1 MRFSNDD
8 ACRLIWRGSASN
20 LNPLQQIPQHLSPT
34 PPKTLERPSCVDEAR
49 WRAHRRCRCCAG
61 CSPRRGGYLFDGIR
75 ILRGEDGT
83 VISDDGKPILQ
94 YVWGKYWV
102 NNHARILKASSIYR
116 RSPSSTAGGGR
127 SNRLDGLLGWGTRHP
142 DSQPGLADHPTSP
155 CRAGHHRQGSG

>member
-1 MRFSNDD
+1 MTTH
-8 ACRLIWRGSASN
+8 AAWIWRGSASN

-49 WRAHRRCRCCAG
+49 WRTHRRCRCCAG

-75 ILRGEDGT
+75 ILRGEDET

-116 RSPSSTAGGGR
+116 RSPSSTVGGGR